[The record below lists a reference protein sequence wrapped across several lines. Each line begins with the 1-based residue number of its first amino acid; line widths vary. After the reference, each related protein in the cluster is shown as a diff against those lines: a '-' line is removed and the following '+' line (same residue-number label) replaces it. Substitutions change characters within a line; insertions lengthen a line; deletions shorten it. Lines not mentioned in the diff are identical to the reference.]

1 MIMPADR
8 RAATRWDEYVQP
20 LRELMRHR
28 TGAVN
33 AITLDE
39 LVPALGLPNRRA
51 AEQLLEDHV
60 GRLGFVVVA
69 GGPGLWRP
77 TSAEEINAYRGSLRR
92 RHVAL
97 KDREEAITNAALL
110 EGWRMLG
117 DAFHEPPVAQPPA
130 SQPELFSLPAD
141 YLDAP

>member
-1 MIMPADR
+1 MIMPSDR
-8 RAATRWDEYVQP
+8 RAATRWDAYVQP
-20 LRELMRHR
+20 LRELLRHR
-28 TGAVN
+28 QGMAN

-39 LVPALGLPNRRA
+39 VVPALGLPNRRA

-77 TSAEEINAYRGSLRR
+77 TSAQEINAYRGSLRR

-97 KDREEAITNAALL
+97 KDREEAITTSALM

-117 DAFHEPPVAQPPA
+117 DEFSEPPTVAPD
-130 SQPELFSLPAD
+130 LFSVPTTTERRFKGES
-141 YLDAP
+141 